1 MFSLN
6 INKYYAAVIVIILLL
21 VAYFVLFRKKVD
33 KHKNKEKK
41 KNNKKNK
48 KKPAKKVRFEDESD
62 SESESEDEKESKAET
77 LYETVHEPFCKNL
90 TQQEFEELVNGEF
103 NAAVYVALKQ
113 MYNKVKQDGMDCRT
127 VIKVKDYEEILKEED
142 N

>member
-6 INKYYAAVIVIILLL
+6 INKYYAAVIVIVLLL
-21 VAYFVLFRKKVD
+21 VAYFVFFRKKSN
-33 KHKNKEKK
+33 KNTEKNKNKK
-41 KNNKKNK
+41 NKKNK
-48 KKPAKKVRFEDESD
+48 KKPEKKVRFEEDDSSSD
-62 SESESEDEKESKAET
+62 DEKESKAEK

-113 MYNKVKQDGMDCRT
+113 MYNKVKQEGMDCRT
-127 VIKVKDYEEILKEED
+127 VIKVKDYEEILNDED
-142 N
+142 SD